1 MATFE
6 MNKKPKCFKGPL
18 LEFGKVFKNVYNF
31 DGDLYSWIISW
42 KDLEHIIS
50 FYIHWLKL

>member
-6 MNKKPKCFKGPL
+6 MNKNPKCFKGPL